1 MTTEDDVRRICL
13 ALPET
18 AERPYER
25 SPSFRVKGKMFARI
39 RQKPYA
45 LMVGRHSIE
54 EKMAF
59 LTAEPEKYFQT
70 PHYEGHP
77 AMLVHLEAISLDELK
92 GLLVDGWLMNAPV
105 RVRAKVSDRE
115 ELLAM
120 LGE

>member
-1 MTTEDDVRRICL
+1 
-13 ALPET
+13 
-18 AERPYER
+18 
-25 SPSFRVKGKMFARI
+25 MFTRI

-45 LMVGRHSIE
+45 LMVGRHSVE
-54 EKMAF
+54 EKMTFIA
-59 LTAEPEKYFQT
+59 AEPDKYFQT

-105 RVRAKVSDRE
+105 RVRAKVSDRD

-120 LGE
+120 LGAL